1 MMNFGDIFKN
11 FRKQQPSRDEAPSH
25 WVKCP
30 KCNSLMY
37 YKEVENL
44 FQVCP
49 KCKFHMRIGADK
61 RIELLADRGSFVEHD
76 ADLVPVDPLGFVDKK
91 SYKKRVAESEKKSG
105 KRSSVVSGECTIGG
119 VPVQLVVFDFSF
131 MGGSLGSVEGEKIV
145 RAVHRAIE
153 KRQGVV
159 IVSASG
165 GARMQESTFSLLQ
178 MSKTS
183 AALKRL
189 AKEGLPYIS
198 VLTDPTMGG
207 VSASFAMLGDIIMAE
222 PGALIGFAGQ
232 RVIKQTIGAEL
243 PEGFQRSEFLLEHGF
258 LDLIVQRDQ
267 MKQTLADLL
276 GYFDHQ
282 ISHQKVTPP
291 VPRRRKEDRMEPQ
304 SQEEEASR
312 KPTPDVA

>member
-1 MMNFGDIFKN
+1 MNFGDIFKN
-11 FRKQQPSRDEAPSH
+11 FRKQQPTKDEAPSH

-30 KCNSLMY
+30 KCNALMY

-44 FQVCP
+44 GQVCP
-49 KCKFHMRIGADK
+49 KCKFHMRIGPEK
-61 RIELLADRGSFVEHD
+61 RIELLADKGSFVEYD
-76 ADLVPVDPLGFVDKK
+76 SDLMPVDPLGFVDKK
-91 SYKKRVAESEKKSG
+91 SYKKRIAESEKKRG
-105 KRSSVVSGECTIGG
+105 RHSSVVSGECTIGTI
-119 VPVQLVVFDFSF
+119 PTQLVVFDFAF

-153 KRQGVV
+153 KRHAVV

-198 VLTDPTMGG
+198 ILTDPTMGG
-207 VSASFAMLGDIIMAE
+207 VSASFAMLGDVILAE

-243 PEGFQRSEFLLEHGF
+243 PEGFQRSEFLLKHGF
-258 LDLIVQRDQ
+258 VDMIVHRGK
-267 MKQTLADLL
+267 MKSTLSDLL
-276 GYFDHQ
+276 YYFDQQ
-282 ISHQKVTPP
+282 IDKKAISQESPK
-291 VPRRRKEDRMEPQ
+291 RRREDLQ
-304 SQEEEASR
+304 GGAKSDA
-312 KPTPDVA
+312 